1 MKQETKLGFF
11 VLLGVAIFVTSI
23 ILLGDFQF
31 QSRYYLNILFGDVAG
46 LPVKAKVKIAGVEV
60 GAVKD
65 ITLEGDKAKVRIWL
79 KSNIK
84 IRKNARAGIVST
96 GIIGSKYLELTMGSK
111 PFEFFKNEDVFDG
124 VDPVQLDKMISNA
137 TQQLN
142 ELVQSLKSYSGKSPG
157 ETIGEILENI
167 RLTSRSLKTIVSEH
181 ENNFVNIVKNIENA
195 TSDISDITSENKDDI
210 RSVIASMKN
219 VSQNLNA
226 ILAKIESGEGML
238 GKIVNDKE
246 MGEDLKTAVVEI
258 KETIKETKKVMRR
271 LNLIETDW
279 DYTMR
284 YDSKNDVYRSDVG
297 LRIYPVPDKFYY
309 IGVSNLGDSS
319 VVTTDPE
326 KINTINLMLGKR
338 WKPLE
343 IYGGIMRSKGGVGA
357 RIKPFWRFEPWR
369 RVEIT
374 AEAYDFP
381 RKIPVAKANVN
392 LGARVELLPW
402 AFVGAQVEDTFNTS
416 SINSYVNLV
425 ARDDD
430 IAYLLGLVG
439 LAKP

>member
-1 MKQETKLGFF
+1 MRPETKLGFF
-11 VLLGVAIFVTSI
+11 VLLGVAIFITSI
-23 ILLGDFQF
+23 VLLGDFQF
-31 QSRYYLNILFGDVAG
+31 QSRYYLNILFNDVAG

-65 ITLEGDKAKVRIWL
+65 ITLEGDRANVKIWL

-84 IRKNARAGIVST
+84 IHKNARAGIVST
-96 GIIGSKYLELTMGSK
+96 GIIGSKYLELTMGSE
-111 PFEFFKNEDVFDG
+111 PFELYKNEDVLEG

-167 RLTSRSLKTIVSEH
+167 RLTSQSLKVIVSEH
-181 ENNFVNIVKNIENA
+181 ENNFVNIVKNVENA
-195 TSDISDITSENKDDI
+195 TKDFSDITSANKEDI
-210 RSVIASMKN
+210 RSVIANMKN
-219 VSQNLNA
+219 VTQNLNT
-226 ILAKIESGEGML
+226 ILVKIESGEGML

-246 MGEDLKTAVVEI
+246 MGEDLKVTVGEI
-258 KETIKETKKVMRR
+258 KETVKETKKVMRR

-284 YDSKNDVYRSDVG
+284 YDNKNEVTRSDVG

-309 IGVSNLGDSS
+309 VGVTNLGDSS

-338 WKPLE
+338 WKQAE
-343 IYGGIMRSKGGVGA
+343 IYGGIMRSKGGLGV
-357 RIKPFWRFEPWR
+357 RVKPFWQFEPWR

-374 AEAYDFP
+374 AEGYDFS
-381 RKIPVAKANVN
+381 RKAPVVKANVN
-392 LGARVELLPW
+392 VGARIQVLPW
-402 AFVGAQVEDTFNTS
+402 AFVGAQVEDTYNTS
-416 SINSYVNLV
+416 NVNTYVNLV